1 MQRYKKIRLPGG
13 RNTEGNLRGFTVV
26 GCCEIAYLQSV
37 SLCMFLYCS
46 LGKHIYLDSAL
57 IHFW

>member
-1 MQRYKKIRLPGG
+1 MLQKIRLPGG

-26 GCCEIAYLQSV
+26 GCHEKRLLQAV
-37 SLCMFLYCS
+37 SLCMFLSSS
-46 LGKHIYLDSAL
+46 LGKHIYLISAL